1 MSLYPH
7 REWLLFHKLPQI
19 AQQFFYSS
27 PEWAN
32 QVKLGLPF
40 FEATIE
46 EGDMWDLQPATSPL
60 DATKFYTLDI

>member
-1 MSLYPH
+1 MGKPSETGSTEDL
-7 REWLLFHKLPQI
+7 ELF
-19 AQQFFYSS
+19 
-27 PEWAN
+27 
-32 QVKLGLPF
+32 F